1 MRPRASPQHAATVP
15 SLGPCSVGP
24 FSVLIYRFAV
34 RPRLSV
40 TVRVPIRGSMGK
52 ASEHAPDHN
61 SWLVYDALA
70 ACVCASC
77 PRFEQGAAGL
87 SVLIMV
93 LFCGYLIPADNI
105 PDWWIWVSVFPLLL
119 LTLLKRRNPPLLSV
133 CLRRQVVSDG
143 HPPVLPALSLLF
155 PRSAHRRTSQL
166 MTALMPL
173 ATITQSMYL
182 YLYLA

>member
-1 MRPRASPQHAATVP
+1 M
-15 SLGPCSVGP
+15 
-24 FSVLIYRFAV
+24 
-34 RPRLSV
+34 
-40 TVRVPIRGSMGK
+40 TVRVPFRGSMGK

-77 PRFEQGAAGL
+77 PQFEQGAAGL

-119 LTLLKRRNPPLLSV
+119 LMVLKRKEPSSS
-133 CLRRQVVSDG
+133 LR
-143 HPPVLPALSLLF
+143 LPAA
-155 PRSAHRRTSQL
+155 PRSSRRTSSR
-166 MTALMPL
+166 L
-173 ATITQSMYL
+173 ACTKLTLPTFCPPSHITID
-182 YLYLA
+182 